1 MSNEHQSKRM
11 DQLGKINLKKLKS
24 LRKKFDLTIEKDRHE
39 FIRQIDPIIS
49 DWEGQ
54 LPNLRDIFRPEE
66 IDRLLMEGL
75 KCDVLYNVFGPDPL
89 VDFVIRTGYRDEPEL
104 GTDGKPSS
112 SHRRTTAVHYA
123 AERRHLDTVT
133 DLFKIYDRC
142 DVNYSNESGLTHFH
156 AACMSGCDDVVEKF
170 LEAGQ
175 QPDCVWPKAGDSPL
189 HMALAGGHGSV
200 ARSLVTRGADPN
212 LANKA
217 GSTPLHVVCKSYRDD
232 GLLEM
237 FFEINGER
245 NQTVRVDAQDEQG
258 QTPLHFALL
267 WGNKSAVESLLR
279 KGADPNLANKAGLTA
294 LHIHCDR
301 VDDDR
306 FAETM
311 LETSRDMNRTLR
323 VDARDASG
331 NTPLQTAVAR
341 GHEKM
346 IGFLLRNGADPNSAD
361 AEGSTA
367 LHNICRRDD
376 VDDMMEI
383 FLGINEELDKPVR
396 LDARDNS
403 GRTPLQWAVANLKTN
418 LFDSLLNHGADLSG
432 FVFPT
437 ENYFAERYAADCEIQ
452 LVTLPTMYIVK
463 TLERKGYRLDVA
475 AVVTVMKTFVGHG
488 LVGRAPTDD
497 LDERWHND
505 ATFARIAKK
514 HRVGAQLSL
523 YDFVRLT
530 PDQAEKLF
538 IAIEDYEEFLYGF
551 RLLPM
556 GPYQAC
562 IEHVSRALSRG
573 FFRRWA
579 MEFFTE
585 MTRQYRLP
593 ILCCDMIVEQLANED
608 LLRIG
613 LAIAGQ
619 N

>member
-1 MSNEHQSKRM
+1 MSKSDEHQSKRM

-24 LRKKFDLTIEKDRHE
+24 LRKKFNLTIEKDRHE
-39 FIRQIDPIIS
+39 FIRRIDPIIS

-54 LPNLRDIFRPEE
+54 LPNLLDIFRPEE
-66 IDRLLMEGL
+66 IDWLLMEGL
-75 KCDVLYNVFGPDPL
+75 KCDVLFNVFGPDPL
-89 VDFVIRTGYRDEPEL
+89 IDFVIRTGYRDEPNA
-104 GTDGKPSS
+104 GTSRPR

-123 AERRHLDTVT
+123 AERRHLDTVA
-133 DLFKIYDRC
+133 DLLKIYDRC
-142 DVNYSNESGLTHFH
+142 DVNYANESGLTHFH

-175 QPDCVWPKAGDSPL
+175 NPDCVWPKTGDSPL
-189 HMALAGGHGSV
+189 HLALAGSHGSV
-200 ARSLVTRGADPN
+200 VRLLVTRGADPN
-212 LANKA
+212 LANKN
-217 GSTPLHVVCKSYRDD
+217 GLTPLHVVCKSYRED

-237 FFEINGER
+237 FFEINGDR
-245 NQTVRVDAQDEQG
+245 NQTVRIDAQDEKG

-267 WGNKSAVESLLR
+267 WGNKSMVELLLR
-279 KGADPNLANKAGLTA
+279 KGADPNLPTAAGLTL
-294 LHIHCDR
+294 LHIHCNK
-301 VDDDR
+301 VDDDE
-306 FAETM
+306 FAETIFR
-311 LETSRDMNRTLR
+311 TSREMNRTVR

-341 GHEKM
+341 GHERM

-361 AEGSTA
+361 AEGSTP

-383 FLGINEELDKPVR
+383 FFGINDELHQPVEVNV
-396 LDARDNS
+396 RDNS

-418 LFDSLLNHGADLSG
+418 LFECLLNHGADLSS

-437 ENYFAERYAADCEIQ
+437 ENYFAERYAPDCEIQ
-452 LVTLPTMYIVK
+452 HVALPTMYIVK

-475 AVVTVMKTFVGHG
+475 AVVTIMKTFVGHG
-488 LVGRAPTDD
+488 LVGRSPTD

-505 ATFARIAKK
+505 AMFARIAKK
-514 HRVGAQLSL
+514 HRVSTHLSL

-530 PDQAEKLF
+530 PGQAEKLF
-538 IAIEDYEEFLYGF
+538 VAIEDYEEFLYGF

-556 GPYQAC
+556 GPYKAC
-562 IEHVSRALSRG
+562 IEHVCRTTSRG

-579 MEFFTE
+579 MEFFME
-585 MTRQYRLP
+585 MTRHRLP

-613 LAIAGQ
+613 LAFAGQ